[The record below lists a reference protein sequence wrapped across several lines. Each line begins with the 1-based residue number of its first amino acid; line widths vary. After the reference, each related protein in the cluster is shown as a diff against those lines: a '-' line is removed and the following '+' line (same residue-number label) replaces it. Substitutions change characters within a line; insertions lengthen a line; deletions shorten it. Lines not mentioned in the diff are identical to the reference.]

1 MNKIKLIFS
10 EKYNQFYKPIRVD
23 EDVGIIYMQITK
35 NRHDKG
41 IKKDEIIHIE
51 NCPDYAYVTMHD
63 ANITAEQHFIKVM
76 SSDYSV
82 NAKLNELNHFRR
94 NMLTESE
101 SAMQILKEL
110 SESEC
115 DPKKDKDNFLNK
127 KKIHNKAL
135 EIYTSLNHRKIVQD
149 NRSTYI
155 GQDIPEDIKK
165 IALSK
170 RLFIERSDDYC
181 GKPKHPTNMN
191 EKLAIQA
198 LYPCGF
204 IVRDRGGI
212 VVAGGKYELSVEDA
226 IEFVKNY
233 IPTEREK
240 HYTNLYQVP
249 MSIRKKRQLA
259 MCYKVLEMYGLHYK
273 NEHNYFF
280 WVLDMHGNVVAGGK
294 NGFGFKWLRSYCRKM
309 KHKPLPKEK

>member
-1 MNKIKLIFS
+1 MPM
-10 EKYNQFYKPIRVD
+10 Y
-23 EDVGIIYMQITK
+23 
-35 NRHDKG
+35 
-41 IKKDEIIHIE
+41 
-51 NCPDYAYVTMHD
+51 D

-76 SSDYSV
+76 SSNCSV
-82 NAKLNELNHFRR
+82 NIKLNELKLFKR
-94 NMLTESE
+94 NMLAESE

-110 SESEC
+110 AESEC
-115 DPKKDKDNFLNK
+115 DPQKDNFLNK
-127 KKIHNKAL
+127 KKIHNTAL
-135 EIYTSLNHRKIVQD
+135 DIYTSLNHRKIVRD
-149 NRSTYI
+149 NRSTYD
-155 GQDIPEDIKK
+155 GQVIPDDIKR

-181 GKPKHPTNMN
+181 GNPKHPTNMN

-212 VVAGGKYELSVEDA
+212 VVSGGKYELSMENA
-226 IEFVKNY
+226 IRFVKNY
-233 IPTEREK
+233 IPTEKEK

-280 WVLDMHGNVVAGGK
+280 WILDKRGNVVAGGK
-294 NGFGFKWLRSYCRKM
+294 NGFGFKWLLSYCRKL
-309 KHKPLPKEK
+309 KHKPLPKRE

>member
-1 MNKIKLIFS
+1 MDKNKIKLVFS

-35 NRHDKG
+35 NRHEKG

-51 NCPDYAYVTMHD
+51 NCSDYTYVIMHN

-76 SSDYSV
+76 SSNCNV
-82 NAKLNELNHFRR
+82 NIKLNELNYFRK

-110 SESEC
+110 SECEC
-115 DPKKDKDNFLNK
+115 DSQIDKDNFLNK

-135 EIYTSLNHRKIVQD
+135 EIYISINHKKIVQD
-149 NRSTYI
+149 NRSTYV
-155 GQDIPEDIKK
+155 GQDIPEDIKR

-212 VVAGGKYELSVEDA
+212 VVAGGRYELSMEDA
-226 IEFVKNY
+226 IVFVKNY
-233 IPTEREK
+233 ITTEKRSITRIYIK
-240 HYTNLYQVP
+240 CLCQYGKRDNLLHA
-249 MSIRKKRQLA
+249 IR
-259 MCYKVLEMYGLHYK
+259 
-273 NEHNYFF
+273 F
-280 WVLDMHGNVVAGGK
+280 
-294 NGFGFKWLRSYCRKM
+294 
-309 KHKPLPKEK
+309 